1 MNDKT
6 IQYVVGMG
14 GMVVLG
20 VAAMVMNSGN
30 TSEVIAVAVAGGIG
44 FHLGAH
50 GKEAT
55 AVGTAATDVSISGG
69 VKNGN

>member
-50 GKEAT
+50 GKAE
-55 AVGTAATDVSISGG
+55 GTETSKAQIDVSLPGG
-69 VKNGN
+69 K